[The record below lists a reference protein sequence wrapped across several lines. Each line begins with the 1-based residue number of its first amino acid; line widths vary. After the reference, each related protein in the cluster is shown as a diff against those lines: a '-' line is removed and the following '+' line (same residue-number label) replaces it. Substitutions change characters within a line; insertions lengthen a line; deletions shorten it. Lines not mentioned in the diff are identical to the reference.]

1 MKKFKRIEHSNVQI
15 NTFSIQT
22 NSLTHAYNI
31 LGDPIINKREYY
43 IDYQWR
49 FLVGDIHVGIF
60 CTRAEDTHK
69 DFEGSFQIASSR
81 TRAIKAFVHCLKK
94 IGFVL

>member
-15 NTFSIQT
+15 NTFIIQT

-43 IDYQWR
+43 IDELFNKETPIPQWAY
-49 FLVGDIHVGIF
+49 D
-60 CTRAEDTHK
+60 E
-69 DFEGSFQIASSR
+69 
-81 TRAIKAFVHCLKK
+81 
-94 IGFVL
+94 